1 MKILFFSDNFFPET
15 NAAASRV
22 YERAK
27 IWAKMGHQITIIT
40 SFPNFPEGQIF
51 QGYKNKWYQVRML
64 DNLRVVRVKTFI
76 SPNKGVFLRTIDFI
90 SFMITGTVAGIFQ
103 EKPDIVLASSPQFFT
118 AITGY
123 LVSLVKRCPLGL
135 EIADL
140 WPASI
145 KAVDA
150 IKSHRSLYLLEKIE
164 LFLYRKTKFIV
175 TLTESFKT
183 NIVRRGI
190 KPEKIF
196 TVINGVDTGFFGKIN
211 KKNHKLETDLKLK
224 DKCVIGYIGTMGMSH
239 GLDQV
244 IEVAKILKNEKNDSI
259 HFLFVG
265 GGAKREK
272 LIDLSGK
279 FSLSNVTFVNRQAK
293 DRIIDYWSLCD
304 LALVHLKNHPTFSE
318 VIPSKI
324 FEAMALGLPIIYCGP
339 QSDGSDIVTREKVG
353 VHIESSSPELL
364 KRAIEDLSRNR
375 SLMKAFSDKTGEA
388 VLRYTRTQQ
397 ANDFMKVIQQTIYG
411 KV

>member
-27 IWAKMGHQITIIT
+27 IWAEMGHQVTIIT
-40 SFPNFPEGQIF
+40 SFPNFPEGRIF
-51 QGYKNKWYQVRML
+51 QGYKNKWYQVKMK

-90 SFMITGTVAGIFQ
+90 SFMITATVAGLFQ
-103 EKPDIVLASSPQFFT
+103 EKPDIILASSPQFFT
-118 AITGY
+118 AVTGY

-140 WPASI
+140 WPESI
-145 KAVDA
+145 KAVNA
-150 IKSHRSLYLLEKIE
+150 IKSRGLLNFLEKVE
-164 LFLYRKTKFIV
+164 LFLYRKSDFIV

-183 NIVRRGI
+183 NIIKRGI

-196 TVINGVDTGFFGKIN
+196 TVINGVDTQFFSRIN
-211 KKNHKLETDLKLK
+211 KKNHQLETDLGLK
-224 DKCVIGYIGTMGMSH
+224 DKFVIGYIGTMGMSH

-244 IEVAKILKNEKNDSI
+244 IEVARVLENEKNESV

-265 GGAKREK
+265 GGAEREK
-272 LIDLSGK
+272 LIELSRK
-279 FSLSNVTFVNRQAK
+279 FSLSNVTFVDRQPK

-304 LALVHLKNHPTFSE
+304 LALVHLKNHPTFRE

-339 QSDGSDIVTREKVG
+339 QSDGSHIVTREKVG
-353 VHIESSSPELL
+353 VHIENSSPEFL
-364 KRAIEDLSRNR
+364 KKAIQDLFHNKN
-375 SLMKAFSDKTGEA
+375 LMKVFSDRTGEV
-388 VLRYTRTQQ
+388 VLRYTRNQQ
-397 ANDFMKVIQQTIYG
+397 ANDFMEVIKQTLHR
-411 KV
+411 V